1 MILQSLKEL
10 AEREGLTAD
19 LDYEPKLVAWVI
31 SLDEAGRYLGVTS
44 TAMPQ
49 GPKGK
54 LLPKTMQI
62 PRRVIKTVNDRANFL
77 VDSPEYVLGVV
88 PDPDLTD
95 KRKARAEPRR
105 LLFLAGIESGVQS
118 TGNAA
123 LHAVATFLKSE
134 ASRALCVADLTR
146 LSCAADDRIG
156 FEVAGRLVHEDAE
169 VRRYFSRNREP
180 SAEAGSQCLV
190 CGEARPLVGNHPPV
204 PVRGGFSGGIA
215 LVSFNQ
221 KAFLS
226 YGWAGNDNAPVCR
239 NCAEAYA
246 KGLRRLLSNRYP
258 DPKRP
263 GENFPPRS
271 VGLTN
276 DTAAVFWA
284 DAANDS
290 LDLFAAIFEN
300 PDPTSVQALLD
311 SPSKGRDMPAL
322 STRFYCL
329 LISGAQGRATL
340 RGIHSALLAD
350 VEANVREH
358 FACISHYSATPLPLY
373 VLLRSLAVQRKPE
386 NLPPGLA
393 GQVFLAILFGARYP
407 RTLLSYAVQR
417 CRAEQA
423 VPRERAA
430 VLDLFLH
437 RNLKHKELN
446 MGLNR
451 ESPEAGYRLGRL
463 LAVLERMQTQ
473 ANQGLNKT
481 IVDRYY
487 GAASTRPGTVF
498 PSLIRLAPHHIAKLK
513 NPAFLQ
519 RDLGEVLEGLDSFP
533 AHLSLEDQGLF
544 ALGYYHQRQ
553 DYFKKRDG
561 VPAVDASEGDQNHE

>member
-54 LLPKTMQI
+54 LLPKTMRI
-62 PRRVIKTVNDRANFL
+62 PRRAGRTSADLADFL
-77 VDSPEYVLGVV
+77 IDKPEYVLGIAA
-88 PDPDLTD
+88 DPDLPV
-95 KRKARAEPRR
+95 KRKAKLEPRR
-105 LLFLAGIESGVQS
+105 LLFLAGIEAAAQA
-118 TGNAA
+118 TGNVA
-123 LHAVATFLKSE
+123 LQAVAAFLQSD
-134 ASRALCVADLTR
+134 ADRILCAGDLTR
-146 LSCAADDRIG
+146 QSFASNDLIA
-156 FEVAGRLVHEDAE
+156 FEVAGSLVHEDPQ
-169 VRRYFSRNREP
+169 VRLRFAGNRGSSGEP
-180 SAEAGSQCLV
+180 AVQCLV
-190 CGEARPLVGNHPPV
+190 CGGVRPPV
-204 PVRGGFSGGIA
+204 DKHPSVHVRQGSPSGIA
-215 LVSFNQ
+215 LVSFNSA
-221 KAFLS
+221 AFES
-226 YGWAGNDNAPVCR
+226 HGWERNANAPVCR
-239 NCAEAYA
+239 NCAEGYTT
-246 KGLRRLLSNRYP
+246 GLRRLLSNRYP

-263 GENFPPRS
+263 GENCSPRS
-271 VGLTN
+271 IGLTN
-276 DTAAVFWA
+276 DTVAVFWA
-284 DAANDS
+284 DSANDS
-290 LDLFAAIFEN
+290 LDLFAAIFES
-300 PDPTSVQALLD
+300 PDPASVQALLD
-311 SPSKGRDMPAL
+311 SPWKGRDMPAL

-340 RGIHSALLAD
+340 RGVHSALLAD
-350 VEANVREH
+350 VEANVREY
-358 FACISHYSATPLPLY
+358 FACIAPYSATPLPLY

-430 VLDLFLH
+430 VLNLFLY